1 MAIADVMSRLLWERR
16 GATMIE
22 YGLILAVAAIIIL
35 AAAGILGSAT
45 IDNFNGLDAKIKEAQ
60 PDGTTP

>member
-1 MAIADVMSRLLWERR
+1 MAIVKYVNRLLRERE

-35 AAAGILGSAT
+35 AAASILGSAT
-45 IDNFNGLDAKIKEAQ
+45 IDNFNGLDARIKEAQ
-60 PDGTTP
+60 PESG